1 MTWRRKRRPWRVGE
15 NGGMSAATIAPQL
28 ARLRVDGELH
38 YRDVLLA
45 AEAMDHHDAFS
56 AEPDSFY
63 RVFLVRALSWPALKL
78 PEHQRVP
85 VQWTSGVISV
95 PGLARDDPRVRLTD
109 FEAEFAVRG
118 FLHRIEREIDGVF
131 RRAEEY
137 NQSWARR

>member
-1 MTWRRKRRPWRVGE
+1 MTWRRKRSPLRVGE
-15 NGGMSAATIAPQL
+15 NGGMSAAAIALQL

-38 YRDVLLA
+38 HCDVHLT
-45 AEAMDHHDAFS
+45 AEAVDHHEAFSEEPDAF
-56 AEPDSFY
+56 F

-85 VQWTSGVISV
+85 VQWKSGVISV
-95 PGLARDDPRVRLTD
+95 PGLARDDPRVLLTD

-137 NQSWARR
+137 NQSWPRR